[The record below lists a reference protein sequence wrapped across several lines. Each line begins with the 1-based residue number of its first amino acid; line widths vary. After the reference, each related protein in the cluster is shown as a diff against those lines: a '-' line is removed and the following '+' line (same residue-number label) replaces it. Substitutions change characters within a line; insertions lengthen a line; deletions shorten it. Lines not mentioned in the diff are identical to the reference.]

1 MRSPRSLR
9 SLLLAI
15 TIFIVAAPAFAD
27 TYQIFALDSD
37 QDRFFRGM
45 DSNGTVVIAYG
56 SSTDTTCDSITP
68 KCFSTYIDGAFSY
81 TSHTLPGFTAD
92 NGTPCTP
99 TLPPG
104 GLVEHGVCNNGRE
117 AFTGFMSK
125 DQARPDIYTGPDPV
139 ADLVAHDGEGLIF
152 MNSRGDIVYD
162 NHFADEWFFA
172 KDLSTAPVPEPG
184 SILLL
189 ATGALAIAGAMRRRI
204 SKRSAP
210 GSDLAIS

>member
-1 MRSPRSLR
+1 MLTRLNFFESLPKFRRSNKMRSPRFLR

-15 TIFIVAAPAFAD
+15 AIFIVAVPAFAD
-27 TYQIFALDSD
+27 TYQISALESD
-37 QDRFFRGM
+37 QGRFFRGM
-45 DSNGTVVIAYG
+45 DSNGAVVIAYG
-56 SSTDTTCDSITP
+56 TSTDTTCASITP
-68 KCFSTYIDGAFSY
+68 KCFTAYMDGAFAY
-81 TSHTLPGFTAD
+81 TSDALPGLTTD

-99 TLPPG
+99 TLPPD

-125 DQARPDIYTGPDPV
+125 DQAHPDIYTGPDPV

-189 ATGALAIAGAMRRRI
+189 GTGALAA
-204 SKRSAP
+204 
-210 GSDLAIS
+210 